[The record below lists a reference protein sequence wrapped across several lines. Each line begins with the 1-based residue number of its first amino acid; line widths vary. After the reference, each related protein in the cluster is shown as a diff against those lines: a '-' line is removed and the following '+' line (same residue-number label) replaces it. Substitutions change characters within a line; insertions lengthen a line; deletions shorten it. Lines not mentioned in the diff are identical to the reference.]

1 MEIVLI
7 PGFWLDGASWDD
19 VAEPLRNAGHSVH
32 ALTLPGLESREAD
45 RTGISLRDHVDAVIA
60 VVDSIPD
67 VVVLAG
73 DK

>member
-1 MEIVLI
+1 MEIVLV

-32 ALTLPGLESREAD
+32 ALTLPGPESREAD
-45 RTGISLRDHVDAVIA
+45 RTGIGLRDHVDAVIA
-60 VVDSIPD
+60 GVDSIPD